1 MTFVETAS
9 EYDSTI
15 TVRRAGEEERVDGK
29 SIMHMMML
37 AATKG
42 TALEIVAEGDDAE
55 QAVDRLKKLVDD
67 NFGED

>member
-1 MTFVETAS
+1 
-9 EYDSTI
+9 
-15 TVRRAGEEERVDGK
+15 
-29 SIMHMMML
+29 MHMMML

>member
-1 MTFVETAS
+1 MAFVETAS
-9 EYDSTI
+9 EYDAKV

-42 TALEIVAEGDDAE
+42 TALEIVAEGEDAE
-55 QAVDRLKKLVDD
+55 QAVGRLEQLVND